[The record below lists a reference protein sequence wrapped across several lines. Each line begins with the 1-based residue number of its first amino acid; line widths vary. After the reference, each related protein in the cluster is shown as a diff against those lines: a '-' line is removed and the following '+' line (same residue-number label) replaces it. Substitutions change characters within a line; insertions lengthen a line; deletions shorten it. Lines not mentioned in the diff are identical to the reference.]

1 MLTISKGHCGNSHN
15 RNGYYRKDYY
25 SNSYCYIPPVRG
37 NPTQGGAAVDP
48 RELDGR
54 TPARAEQAN
63 GHANGLE
70 LARVAS
76 GGNGVVLA
84 VAGEIDL
91 ANAEEFGD
99 RVRGLID
106 STEDEV
112 VISLRDCGFIDS
124 TGIRTLIMLAR
135 ELRARGQ
142 TLVLAGLN
150 GGPRRVFE
158 IAGLLDRREFELRDA
173 APGVRVE

>member
-1 MLTISKGHCGNSHN
+1 M
-15 RNGYYRKDYY
+15 
-25 SNSYCYIPPVRG
+25 
-37 NPTQGGAAVDP
+37 DP
-48 RELDGR
+48 RELNGR
-54 TPARAEQAN
+54 APAQPEQAN

-76 GGNGVVLA
+76 DGDGVVLA

-112 VISLRDCGFIDS
+112 VLSLRDCGFIDS

-142 TLVLAGLN
+142 TLVLTDLN

-158 IAGLLDRREFELRDA
+158 IAGLLDRREFDLRDA
-173 APGVRVE
+173 GPAMRVE

>member
-1 MLTISKGHCGNSHN
+1 M
-15 RNGYYRKDYY
+15 
-25 SNSYCYIPPVRG
+25 
-37 NPTQGGAAVDP
+37 DP

-54 TPARAEQAN
+54 TPARPGQTN

-70 LARVAS
+70 LARIAS
-76 GGNGVVLA
+76 PGNGVVLA

-112 VISLRDCGFIDS
+112 VLSLRDCGFIDS
-124 TGIRTLIMLAR
+124 SGIRALIMLAR

-173 APGVRVE
+173 APGASVE